1 MKLTDISKKATL
13 SGKKILS
20 GILVGGLL
28 LCAPAVLSGCGSK
41 DTTTESANNT
51 STEDSIIG
59 RVDETNKDNPEVL
72 SPHFAKAS
80 ASDADDGG
88 ESDGSAEK
96 TTIKGVREIALF
108 HLSDTSGV
116 KEKITK
122 YESPWVKG
130 QDIVTIDAFATDDD
144 SVPISVGTGNVFKET
159 WLGYWQSFEGY
170 EDCKVGY
177 NVSFKL
183 KNGEVINQ
191 TILKPSDVFSYRPYM
206 ENYLYDDLANANS
219 GWYSHLLDEEVTDDT
234 VMDCV
239 KFTAGEQYEEIDGNV
254 TLTVFVYNSDKDFDS
269 KGNYI
274 GDVSYSVEIIN
285 TQ

>member
-1 MKLTDISKKATL
+1 MKISEKLFK
-13 SGKKILS
+13 
-20 GILVGGLL
+20 GIIIAGVIAAG
-28 LCAPAVLSGCGSK
+28 PALLSGCGSEAS
-41 DTTTESANNT
+41 TTEAVNIT
-51 STEDSIIG
+51 TENSLIG
-59 RVDETNKDNPEVL
+59 RVDETNKDNPEAL

-88 ESDGSAEK
+88 ESEGEK

-122 YESPWVKG
+122 YESAWVKG

-159 WLGYWQSFEGY
+159 WLGYWQSFDGY

-183 KNGEVINQ
+183 KNGEEINQ

-274 GDVSYSVEIIN
+274 GDVSYSVEIID

>member
-1 MKLTDISKKATL
+1 MRLFSRFKNSKIQR
-13 SGKKILS
+13 SGKLLS
-20 GILVGGLL
+20 VGLL
-28 LCAPAVLSGCGSK
+28 IGCMLISAGCGKSE
-41 DTTTESANNT
+41 TTTESASGT
-51 STEDSIIG
+51 SEDSIIG
-59 RVDETNKDNPEVL
+59 RVDETNKDNPAAL
-72 SPHFAKAS
+72 SPHFSKKNAAS
-80 ASDADDGG
+80 ESDAATDGDAQ
-88 ESDGSAEK
+88 S

-108 HLSDTSGV
+108 HLSNTSGV
-116 KEKITK
+116 KEKIKT
-122 YESPWVKG
+122 YESAWVKG

-144 SVPISVGTGNVFKET
+144 SVPISVGTGNVFKDT
-159 WLGYWQSFEGY
+159 WLGYWQSFDGY

-183 KNGEVINQ
+183 KNGEEINQ
-191 TILKPSDVFSYRPYM
+191 TIRKPSDVFSYRPYM

-274 GDVSYSVEIIN
+274 GDVSYSVDIIN